1 MGLNEKIPSLD
12 PNQFGPNRRIRLA
25 PNENAPF
32 MGRYVRRGL
41 LTLRRVFDS
50 FTNESV

>member
-12 PNQFGPNRRIRLA
+12 PNELGTNRRIGLA
-25 PNENAPF
+25 LNENAPF
-32 MGRYVRRGL
+32 MGRYVRSGL
-41 LTLRRVFDS
+41 LTLGRVFDS